1 MALQIDPSKFKMH
14 QAKMLKLK
22 VDPLKMK
29 LFSKLMV
36 NNAVTNTLNE
46 APVSDKIYN
55 YKGKQYGRPLF
66 RLLSNNSGKKIP
78 GQQGLRFSKDN
89 NGNLHLN
96 AIVEAYRE
104 EVNVIPLDFR
114 DVTLKLV
121 YDANGKQETLPLSI
135 TQILPIKQT
144 NVLKHI
150 YAHAIIKPEHKE
162 AIYEALVTGN
172 KLSKLDINL
181 NLWWQKPQQPVA
193 ARSRTPRRVP
203 QRRTVDPNAWIKRL
217 GNPFSIRNLKVRGT
231 HIYNGNVRLMS
242 FRSVADVKKAFNV
255 IRHYNMSKKCSI
267 GDSFHYFLSGNNAP
281 VGGFKGEDCLGFN
294 PAKIQVKNVNKRWK
308 IVEGNRYLFDFG
320 SNRTQA
326 TQAFKIIKHYGF
338 DAVCYVG
345 RPKPGMT
352 YLKRTKPVRMQMLHM
367 VARPYMVNP
376 KVTAAAVAKPAQTPK
391 PQKINIKAQIHMLYE
406 RKDPE
411 VFQGFFAEL
420 ETQEYKWEQGAKID
434 EQNASVLHSYY
445 YRLTNDPNKVFFLP
459 QVYRIGVNHNTGEPR
474 VHINMYNKEN
484 ATGEMEYR
492 INMTFHVVPYFH
504 PRAKKDLMKALDIKS
519 EGKIKYVE
527 NLILSGYK
535 EVSFE
540 LEDRFLSDN
549 ALFSEK
555 FTEKISKI
563 DPSTG
568 FTITADH
575 SLESFEVFKR
585 ELLTNGINIGKL
597 YFDLEEEKDGEI
609 SVIRSNPINVELN
622 FKKLENIPLHI
633 EASTVSYG
641 NHSIIC
647 GFNLL
652 NKTDIPLN
660 VGGVELTLLSSKD
673 NHIYDVD
680 SDLNTKIDAEDWPI
694 SIETNENKT
703 IFIDDN
709 DIDQL
714 SDEHMVWNDLVCEP
728 YSIRANIDSE
738 KIMASVIDHAS
749 GDPEIWNLDVVCQLY
764 KNWEDWTEEQRAPY
778 KGIVG
783 LIVDIKTDD
792 GEEFSLELNR
802 ETPQGTIKMSR
813 SVKQLLQSTNYDN
826 RKYQYRLTNITL
838 PPTPSGAWKTP
849 ESTSVNRLQVY
860 PEL

>member
-1 MALQIDPSKFKMH
+1 MALQVDPSKFKVH
-14 QAKMLKLK
+14 HAKMLKIK

-46 APVSDKIYN
+46 APVTDKIYTYN
-55 YKGKQYGRPLF
+55 GKQYGRPLF
-66 RLLSNNSGKKIP
+66 RLLSNASGKKIP

-89 NGNLHLN
+89 SGNLHLN
-96 AIVEAYRE
+96 IIIEAYRE
-104 EVNVIPLDFR
+104 EANVTPLDFR
-114 DVTLKLV
+114 DITLKLM
-121 YDANGKQETLPLSI
+121 YDGIGKQETLTLSV
-135 TQILPIKQT
+135 TQILPINKT
-144 NVLKHI
+144 NVLKHV

-162 AIYEALVTGN
+162 AIYEALVTAE
-172 KLSKLDINL
+172 KLAKLDIDL
-181 NLWWQKPQQPVA
+181 NLWWQKPAQTQPQHQPA
-193 ARSRTPRRVP
+193 RRVP
-203 QRRTVDPNAWIKRL
+203 TRRPRAPRIDPNAWMARL
-217 GNPFSIRNLKVRGT
+217 CQPFVLRNLRIRGNN
-231 HIYNGNVRLMS
+231 IYNGRAVFMA
-242 FRSVADVKKAFNV
+242 FRNPTDAKKAFNV
-255 IRHYNMSKKCSI
+255 LRHYNMNKKCAI
-267 GDSFHYFLSGNNAP
+267 GTSFNYFLSGNNAP
-281 VGGFKGEDCLGFN
+281 SGGFKGEDALGFN
-294 PAKIQVKNVNKRWK
+294 PAKIQVKLINKRWK
-308 IVEGNRYLFDFG
+308 IVEGRRMLFDFG
-320 SNRTQA
+320 TNRTQA
-326 TQAFKIIKHYGF
+326 TQAFKVIKHYGF
-338 DAVCYVG
+338 DTVCYVG

-352 YLKRTKPVRMQMLHM
+352 YLKRTKPVRMAMLH
-367 VARPYMVNP
+367 AIRRPQVIMHRPV
-376 KVTAAAVAKPAQTPK
+376 VAQTTQPAK

-459 QVYRIGVNHNTGEPR
+459 QVYRIGVNHSTGEPR

-484 ATGEMEYR
+484 AAGETEYR

-504 PRAKKDLMKALDIKS
+504 PRAKKDLMKSLDIKS

-535 EVSFE
+535 DVSFE
-540 LEDRFLSDN
+540 LENRFLSDN

-555 FTEKISKI
+555 FTEKLSKI

-585 ELLTNGINIGKL
+585 ELLTNGVNIGKL
-597 YFDLEEEKDGEI
+597 YFDLEEEKDGET
-609 SVIRSNPINVELN
+609 SVIKSNPINVELN

-633 EASTVSYG
+633 EASSVSYG
-641 NHSIIC
+641 QHSIIS
-647 GFNLL
+647 GFDLYNR
-652 NKTDIPLN
+652 TDIPVN
-660 VGGVELTLLSSKD
+660 VGGVELTLLSSRD

-680 SDLNTKIDAEDWPI
+680 SDLDTKIDIDDWPI
-694 SIETNENKT
+694 NITPNDNKT
-703 IFIDDN
+703 IFLDDN
-709 DIDQL
+709 DIDEL

-728 YSIRANIDSE
+728 YGIRADIDAD

-749 GDPEIWNLDVVCQLY
+749 GDPEVWNLDVVCQLY
-764 KNWEDWTEEQRAPY
+764 KNWDDWTEEQREPY

-783 LIVDIKTDD
+783 LIVDIKTEDD
-792 GEEFSLELNR
+792 EEFSVELNR
-802 ETPQGTIKMSR
+802 ETPLGTIKMSR

-838 PPTPSGAWKTP
+838 PPTPPGAWKTP